1 MTDQKYEAELEKIK
15 ERNKQIEMRQNLKA
29 AKISRFHKFKKPSTS
44 KLVLFIVFI
53 ISIQIIIFGEFM
65 AVRTCDTSYMY
76 ALIGVPAALIPTILG
91 YYHKSRCENTVGG
104 ITYDMALSQIS
115 QEDDMVAFDESE
127 AVG

>member
-1 MTDQKYEAELEKIK
+1 MTDQKYNAELEKIQK
-15 ERNKQIEMRQNLKA
+15 RNKQIEMRRNLKA
-29 AKISRFHKFKKPSTS
+29 AKVSRLPKFKIPSTS
-44 KLVLFIVFI
+44 KLVLLIVFI

-91 YYHKSRCENTVGG
+91 YYHKSRCENTIGG
-104 ITYDMALSQIS
+104 ITYDMALSQMDH
-115 QEDDMVAFDESE
+115 EDNIENE